1 MNKTNVLEKDYV
13 ITEHDKK
20 HYKKKMRKFRKKLEA
35 IHKLRDR
42 AVKFMNLAPKFDHSS
57 QVEGNQKYYRKKI
70 AQLDKEENEIVT
82 KREEFKKD
90 MKNKKIREAIKFDK
104 EFSQRIL

>member
-20 HYKKKMRKFRKKLEA
+20 HYKKQIRKFRKKLEA
-35 IHKLRDR
+35 IRKLRDR
-42 AVKFMNLAPKFDHSS
+42 AVKFMNLAPQFDHPS

-82 KREEFKKD
+82 KRKEFKKD

-104 EFSQRIL
+104 EFLQRIL